1 MAVDPVSFI
10 RRHQSGILST
20 HSQRYSGFP
29 FGSVVPY
36 LISPGG
42 RIAIFISDLAEHTH
56 NILADN
62 RVALTISETKHNES
76 PAGSARITLLGNA
89 LLSEQQSEL
98 RLHYQTQFADADS
111 VLELYGFHFFELEL
125 IAVRLIAGFGEI
137 GWLPP
142 EHLLLAAD

>member
-1 MAVDPVSFI
+1 MALDPVSFI
-10 RRHQSGILST
+10 RQHQSGILST

-62 RVALTISETKHNES
+62 RVALTISETKHKES
-76 PAGSARITLLGNA
+76 PAGSARITLLANA
-89 LLSEQQSEL
+89 QLSQQQREL
-98 RLHYQTQFADADS
+98 RLLYQTQFADANS
-111 VLELYGFHFFELEL
+111 VLGLGGFQFFELEL
-125 IAVRLIAGFGEI
+125 VSVRLIAGFGEI

-142 EHLLLAAD
+142 EQLVFTTD